1 MRQVIMKPY
10 AACVFGILTAA
21 LILTACS
28 ALGAPTATQAPTA
41 SPTFDY
47 CGPEGIKG
55 VAGAVNE
62 FMRRFDDESVLA
74 SNVPRSQLAPHI
86 SALQTI
92 RRGAQDQRVPSCL
105 THLKQLQLVHMNT
118 VINTLLA
125 FLGGGSQSGVTQ
137 GIEVARQQHDEYVL
151 ELARLM
157 GVTPVVVTPPPT
169 QPVTPGAQPGPGIV
183 ALNPGPFP
191 INLRATPAMDGE
203 LVTTLDVGQSVTA
216 LAASSDGQWYQVV
229 VPGRPDQTAWVLATE
244 VRLISATP

>member
-1 MRQVIMKPY
+1 MKPFAIAFLALATAATLL
-10 AACVFGILTAA
+10 AACGGQGGPTAA
-21 LILTACS
+21 PAPS
-28 ALGAPTATQAPTA
+28 ATATFDFCAPDNIRG
-41 SPTFDY
+41 S
-47 CGPEGIKG
+47 
-55 VAGAVNE
+55 AGAVNE

-86 SALQTI
+86 SELQNI

-137 GIEVARQQHDEYVL
+137 GIETARQQHDEYVL

-169 QPVTPGAQPGPGIV
+169 QPVTPGAVPGPGIV
-183 ALNPGPFP
+183 AINPGPFP
-191 INLRATPAMDGE
+191 VNLRAEPDVNGK

-229 VPGRPDQTAWVLATE
+229 VPGKPDETAWVLATE
-244 VRLISATP
+244 VRLVEPTP

>member
-1 MRQVIMKPY
+1 MRSLAARILFITAGALVL
-10 AACVFGILTAA
+10 AACGAQGTRAA
-21 LILTACS
+21 TVV
-28 ALGAPTATQAPTA
+28 PTA
-41 SPTFDY
+41 SRTPDY
-47 CGPEGIKG
+47 LQPREHQGA
-55 VAGAVNE
+55 AGAVNE

-92 RRGAQDQRVPSCL
+92 RRGAQDQRVPVCL
-105 THLKQLQLVHMNT
+105 TELKQLQLVHMNT

-125 FLGGGSQSGVTQ
+125 FLGGGSQSGVSQ
-137 GIEVARQQHDEYVL
+137 GIETARQQHDEYVL

-169 QPVTPGAQPGPGIV
+169 QAVTPGVAPGPGIV
-183 ALNPGPFP
+183 AVNPGPFP
-191 INLRATPAMDGE
+191 VNLRAAPSADGD

-229 VPGRPDQTAWVLATE
+229 VPGAPTKPPGCSRPRSGW
-244 VRLISATP
+244 